1 MKMRVEISDECVRCG
16 LCVDACPRGAV
27 KSSGEEFVIDGSL
40 CDQCCERPEGKACA
54 LECPVEALYTRR
66 D

>member
-16 LCVDACPRGAV
+16 FCVDACPRGAV
-27 KSSGEEFVIDGSL
+27 KRSGGEFVIEGSL
-40 CDQCCERPEGKACA
+40 CDGCRGRPEGKSCA
-54 LECPVEALYTRR
+54 LECPVEAVYTRR